1 MNNISRYIANLYLVM
16 LNVRDTL
23 EFCIDRE
30 HPIAIY
36 NGRKRAIED
45 GLKQHSA
52 LKNFLDNNGDKGKEI
67 QEKIQL
73 FLNDIYGDDSTV
85 LTINGDTVRVDHTQH
100 IKIYDYVVGLNE
112 TLRDVIYSY
121 INYARKNNQLEDVIV
136 NLIQSDERL
145 YRGVLNKWVAIDFEK
160 AFVEFNKVMNES
172 KGQATPQSNF
182 IVQNEIAKYAGY
194 LRFSRQHCHITDN
207 RSLDLFDE
215 GIQLV
220 EMTEGR
226 RQRRDNKSFGELFK
240 QFFTHLDEYIKE
252 SELKWRQDY
261 KPVFDE
267 MVALAKEAMAK
278 QAENITTQQPS
289 KDN

>member
-45 GLKQHSA
+45 GLKEHSA

-67 QEKIQL
+67 QEKLKL
-73 FLNDIYGDDSTV
+73 FLDDIYGDGSSV
-85 LTINGDTVRVDHTQH
+85 LTITGDTVRVDHTQH

-145 YRGVLNKWVAIDFEK
+145 YRGVLNKWVTIDFEK

-182 IVQNEIAKYAGY
+182 IVQNEIAK
-194 LRFSRQHCHITDN
+194 LQS
-207 RSLDLFDE
+207 FDE
-215 GIQLV
+215 SSSSSAIS
-220 EMTEGR
+220 
-226 RQRRDNKSFGELFK
+226 DSFSS
-240 QFFTHLDEYIKE
+240 HLDEDII
-252 SELKWRQDY
+252 LKKNSCCKSIIPTRNKTFFKVCIINSIY
-261 KPVFDE
+261 CSIIPIV
-267 MVALAKEAMAK
+267 LILGI
-278 QAENITTQQPS
+278 NIS
-289 KDN
+289 